1 MGHTAQAG
9 SNSPAANIYPFRP
22 GRGAR
27 TAHASSPPG
36 ASTHLGRQ
44 PRRGVAGA
52 LTRRPGCEVPR
63 EESLFE
69 LDPPAAPAQPTT
81 QEKAPTRAQPR
92 IWPLIDHDS
101 AQQELLAMELLSAGV
116 HPARVNEATQLG
128 MVEIAR
134 LVGIC
139 AEEAKNPV
147 VIPVVGRT
155 PARPHRTPVPR
166 HPQKTSA
173 LRLNTR
179 LAPPRLARP
188 CTPPRQ
194 TEFERPVQ
202 QLALS
207 ISAVRYPRARRQR
220 QAPTHTAGSPACVQL
235 ALIAA

>member
-1 MGHTAQAG
+1 
-9 SNSPAANIYPFRP
+9 
-22 GRGAR
+22 
-27 TAHASSPPG
+27 
-36 ASTHLGRQ
+36 
-44 PRRGVAGA
+44 
-52 LTRRPGCEVPR
+52 
-63 EESLFE
+63 
-69 LDPPAAPAQPTT
+69 
-81 QEKAPTRAQPR
+81 
-92 IWPLIDHDS
+92 
-101 AQQELLAMELLSAGV
+101 MELLSAGV

-155 PARPHRTPVPR
+155 PARPHRSPAPR

-194 TEFERPVQ
+194 TESVRPVQ

-207 ISAVRYPRARRQR
+207 ISAVRYPRARRPR